1 MEVGADDPGK
11 CRCCPNQE
19 RLLFGT
25 ESSKW
30 KSEENVGLLL
40 NGTGDTVT
48 KDTERT
54 LLETFLTSVYTG
66 GWGIQ

>member
-1 MEVGADDPGK
+1 MLPKSRKALVWYRKQQME
-11 CRCCPNQE
+11 
-19 RLLFGT
+19 
-25 ESSKW
+25 
-30 KSEENVGLLL
+30 SEENVGLLL

-66 GWGIQ
+66 GCGIQ